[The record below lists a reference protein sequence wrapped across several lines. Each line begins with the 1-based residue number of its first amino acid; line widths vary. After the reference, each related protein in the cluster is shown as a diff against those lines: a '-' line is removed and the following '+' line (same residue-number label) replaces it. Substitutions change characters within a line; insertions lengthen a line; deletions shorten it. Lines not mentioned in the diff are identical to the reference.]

1 MMIVVRADI
10 QIFALT
16 ETFCAPKEIWNQ
28 GAEVFCALTKAGNG
42 LVIPPIQLLC
52 LCDAEVL
59 NELQEHIVGT
69 PLHLHERLT
78 ERATLL
84 TAYGACG

>member
-16 ETFCAPKEIWNQ
+16 EAFCAPKEIWNQ
-28 GAEVFCALTKAGNG
+28 GAEVFYALTKAGNG
-42 LVIPPIQLLC
+42 PVIPPIRLLC
-52 LCDAEVL
+52 FRYTVVL

-78 ERATLL
+78 ERTTLL
-84 TAYGACG
+84 AACGACR